1 MSNIRVKEL
10 ERSSSSSS
18 PKAEVGEI
26 DTRAP
31 FQSVKAAVSLFGEVA
46 VCRGKPTVKKSK
58 LSSENVLDK
67 ETQFILAQKAIST
80 MKQQLHSA
88 ETTKSK
94 ALSELEKAKI
104 TLQDLTTKLKAVS
117 ESKQSA
123 IEAAETV
130 KVRAKTLELQKSQ
143 KAIGFEAWKRDL
155 EHARKEYTSTVT
167 QLDAS
172 KQELTKIRQDF
183 DAALEAKLAAFQQ
196 AAEAQR
202 SAKVN
207 SEKASELSREIT
219 SMQESIEQLKL
230 AVLQSQQKQAKIVAE
245 KDAKLE
251 SYRTTKEEAEKK
263 LMSFKTELELYQTR
277 YIEAELEQAT
287 AEIEVVQEE
296 MKKAHASEMDT
307 VRVVTTELNEATK
320 TLQEVADEETSLRSL
335 LNSLRQ
341 ELEDVKKEQ
350 AQLEKKEMEMESIA
364 ANLNGE
370 LHNIKAEAEK
380 PTAVGESEVEEHNLK
395 CQQLL
400 EETESARKEV
410 EELKKNSNELSR
422 EAEYYRNAAE
432 EAEKKLQLALEE
444 AEAAKAAE
452 KRALHEMKMLTERQK
467 SKQASNLETSSKIK
481 VPVDEFA
488 SLSRKVA
495 ELENLAEKAEADA
508 MVQIGA
514 MKARRNET
522 DRKLEANLKAIE
534 EIKEATDIALKNAEM
549 ADTAKSVVEGEL
561 RKWRTKEDQR
571 VEVDPSLM
579 S

>member
-1 MSNIRVKEL
+1 M
-10 ERSSSSSS
+10 
-18 PKAEVGEI
+18 
-26 DTRAP
+26 
-31 FQSVKAAVSLFGEVA
+31 
-46 VCRGKPTVKKSK
+46 
-58 LSSENVLDK
+58 
-67 ETQFILAQKAIST
+67 AQKEIST
-80 MKQQLHSA
+80 LKYQLHGA
-88 ETTKSK
+88 ENTKSK

-104 TLQDLTTKLKAVS
+104 TLQDLTTKLKTVS
-117 ESKQSA
+117 QSKQSA

-183 DAALEAKLAAFQQ
+183 DAALEAKHAAFQQ

-219 SMQESIEQLKL
+219 AMQESIEQFKL
-230 AVLQSQQKQAKIVAE
+230 AALQSQQEQVKIVAE

-251 SYRTTKEEAEKK
+251 SYSTAKEEAEKK
-263 LMSFKTELELYQTR
+263 LMSLKAEVEPYQTKN
-277 YIEAELEQAT
+277 IEAELEQAT
-287 AEIEVVQEE
+287 AEIEVAQEE

-335 LNSLRQ
+335 LSSLRQ

-350 AQLEKKEMEMESIA
+350 VQLEKKEMEMESIA
-364 ANLNGE
+364 ANLNAE
-370 LHNIKAEAEK
+370 LQNTKAEAEK
-380 PTAVGESEVEEHNLK
+380 PTAVGEKESEVEEHNLK
-395 CQQLL
+395 CAQLL
-400 EETESARKEV
+400 EETESARREI
-410 EELKKNSNELSR
+410 EELKKITNELSR
-422 EAEYYRNAAE
+422 EAENYQNAAE

-452 KRALHEMKMLTERQK
+452 KQALDEMKILTERHE
-467 SKQASNLETSSKIK
+467 SEQALNLETSSKIK
-481 VPVDEFA
+481 VPVEEFA

-514 MKARRNET
+514 VKARRNET

-549 ADTAKSVVEGEL
+549 ADTAKSAVEGEL
-561 RKWRTKEDQR
+561 RKWRNKEDQK
-571 VEVDPSLM
+571 VEVDPSLT